1 MKVCFIIPSL
11 TGGGAERVVANLAN
25 KMDELGH
32 EVKILMTASSD
43 VEYRLNQGIVLEQIT
58 ERTQGSIYKR
68 LQRIFLLRRYFK
80 EHTDT
85 AYIAMPTE
93 TNMFAVLAAV
103 GLHVNLI
110 ISERNDPNRDR
121 CKELRDL
128 IYCLAKK
135 MVFQTQE
142 ARDYYSKRL
151 QQVGKIIPNPL
162 CNDKIEIYKGER
174 KQKIVVVGRLEEQK
188 NHRMLLEA
196 YAALEEKCKNY
207 SLHIYGVG
215 SLEKELK
222 DLSVRLGISEHVHFE
237 GFCNDIHNEI
247 KDASMYVLSSD
258 YEGISN
264 SLLEAMAMGLPVI
277 STECP
282 IGGSKMLIEHMK
294 NGILVPV
301 GNVDTMKEAMEYM
314 IIHREEAETMGAE
327 ATRVRERYSID
338 VITQEW
344 ISYIQE

>member
-80 EHTDT
+80 EHIDT

-93 TNMFAVLAAV
+93 TNMFAVLAAI

-121 CKELRDL
+121 CKKLRDL

-174 KQKIVVVGRLEEQK
+174 TKRIVVVGRLEEQK
-188 NHRMLLEA
+188 NHRMLLKA
-196 YAALEEKCKNY
+196 YAALEEKCKKY

-215 SLEKELK
+215 SLEQELKEL
-222 DLSVRLGISEHVHFE
+222 SAQLGISEYVHFE
-237 GFCNDIHNEI
+237 GFSNDIHNQI
-247 KDASMYVLSSD
+247 RDAAMYILSSD

-301 GNVDTMKEAMEYM
+301 GDVDAMREAMEYM
-314 IIHREEAETMGAE
+314 VIHREEAETMGAE
-327 ATRVRERYSID
+327 ATKVRERYSID
-338 VITQEW
+338 IITQEW
-344 ISYIQE
+344 LAYIQE